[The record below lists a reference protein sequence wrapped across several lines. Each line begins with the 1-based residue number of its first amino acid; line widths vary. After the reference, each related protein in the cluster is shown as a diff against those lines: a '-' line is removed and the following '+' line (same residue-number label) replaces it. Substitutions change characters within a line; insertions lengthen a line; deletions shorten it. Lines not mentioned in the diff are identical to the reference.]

1 MADEKEKTDDQVKR
15 VDDLKMSR
23 GEKAEIVVDFEKL
36 HDLFVYDEMEN
47 KIRFSDIY
55 KHQKTIVVFTRHFLC
70 FVCKDYMEDL
80 GIVPLEYLQAAN
92 VRIVAIG
99 PAPCKFIKPFKKETG
114 FNYSLYT
121 DPEREVYKTLNLK
134 EKMVH
139 GNEKNNKHV
148 KQSPFMGILRSTW
161 KAMKVQEYEGNIK
174 QQGGAFILGPGDV
187 VHFAHIDENSLDHM
201 PINDLLEKAGVAPV
215 SFPKDKRVQH
225 I

>member
-1 MADEKEKTDDQVKR
+1 MADEKKSIDSPVDK

-23 GEKAEIVVDFEKL
+23 GEKPEIVVDLEKL

-55 KHQKTIVVFTRHFLC
+55 KHQKTVVVFIRHFLC

-80 GIVPLEYLQAAN
+80 AIIPLEYLQAAN
-92 VRIVAIG
+92 VRIVVIG

-114 FNYSLYT
+114 FNYTLYT
-121 DPEREVYKTLNLK
+121 DPEREIYKALNLK
-134 EKMVH
+134 EKMEH
-139 GNEKNNKHV
+139 GDDKNNKHV
-148 KQSPFMGILRSTW
+148 KQNVIMGVLRSTW
-161 KAMKVQEYEGNIK
+161 KAMRVQEYEGNIK
-174 QQGGAFILGPGDV
+174 QQGGAFVLGPGDA
-187 VHFAHIDENSLDHM
+187 VHFAHIDENSLDHT
-201 PINDLLEKAGVAPV
+201 PINDLLEKAGVAAV